1 MDEVLMK
8 EVATKV
14 AEVFGSLA
22 NVSADDLKGVKR
34 LSRQTVGLRDT
45 GGFNIGVR
53 MLRRKD
59 IREQQAKLAA
69 AIATEKWV
77 EGFVMALQLMAAFGV

>member
-1 MDEVLMK
+1 MDEALMQ

-22 NVSADDLKGVKR
+22 NVSADDLSEVKR
-34 LSRQTVGLRDT
+34 LSKQTVGLRDT
-45 GGFNIGVR
+45 GGFNVGVR
-53 MLRRKD
+53 TLRRKD
-59 IREQQAKLAA
+59 IREQHARLIAA
-69 AIATEKWV
+69 VAAEKWA

>member
-1 MDEVLMK
+1 MDEVLMQ

-14 AEVFGSLA
+14 AEVFGSLTD
-22 NVSADDLKGVKR
+22 VSADDFKEVKR

-53 MLRRKD
+53 MLRRKN
-59 IREQQAKLAA
+59 IREQHAKLMA